1 MAADTTQDFPFY
13 RDLPVPVGGRGWFVV
28 MASLAVSFAVIT
40 AWPIRYFPLNL
51 VPALLFVAIPLVALR
66 LVVGPYWKSLFRPVG
81 VREVALMVLFAAL
94 TLGGSLCAALVLERF
109 SELHHNP
116 VSDAVGL
123 MKPADLALLLIP
135 TAFQLVGEELLG
147 ILPFLAALWF
157 CVTRLR
163 LSRRVGIFIGLI
175 VSGLVFGAA
184 HLPTYHWHWAQ
195 ALVGIGSARVLLTLG
210 YIVTRNLWV
219 SAGAHI
225 LNDWTGFLVI
235 AELGHEPI
243 GTDI

>member
-1 MAADTTQDFPFY
+1 MAAEKTPDFPFY
-13 RDLPVPVGGRGWFVV
+13 REQPVPVGGRGWFVV
-28 MASLAVSFAVIT
+28 MASLAVALAVIT
-40 AWPIRYFPLNL
+40 AWPLRYFPLKM

-81 VREVALMVLFAAL
+81 VREVGLMVLFAAL
-94 TLGGSLCAALVLERF
+94 TLAGSLCAALVLERF
-109 SELHHNP
+109 FELHHNP

-135 TAFQLVGEELLG
+135 TVFQLVGEELLG
-147 ILPFLAALWF
+147 ILPFLAVLWF

-163 LSRRVGIFIGLI
+163 LSRRVGIVIGLI

-184 HLPTYHWHWAQ
+184 HLPTYDWHWAQ
-195 ALVGIGSARVLLTLG
+195 ALIGIGTARVLLTLG

-235 AELGHEPI
+235 AGLGHEPI
-243 GTDI
+243 GTAI

>member
-1 MAADTTQDFPFY
+1 MAADTTPDFPFY
-13 RDLPVPVGGRGWFVV
+13 RDQPVHVGGRGWLFL

-40 AWPIRYFPLNL
+40 AWPLRYFPLNL
-51 VPALLFVAIPLVALR
+51 VPALLFVAIPLLALR
-66 LVVGPYWKSLFRPVG
+66 FVVGSYWKSLFRPVG
-81 VREVALMVLFAAL
+81 VKEFGLMVRFAAL
-94 TLGGSLCAALVLERF
+94 TLGGSLCAALVLQRF
-109 SELHHNP
+109 FELHHNP

-123 MKPADLALLLIP
+123 SKPADLALLLIP
-135 TAFQLVGEELLG
+135 TIFQLVGEELLG
-147 ILPFLAALWF
+147 ILPFLAVLWI
-157 CVTRLR
+157 CVTRLH
-163 LSRRVGIFIGLI
+163 LSRRAGIVIGLI

-195 ALVGIGSARVLLTLG
+195 ALVGIGTARVLLTLG

-219 SAGAHI
+219 SAGAHL
-225 LNDWTGFLVI
+225 LNDWTGFVVI